1 MAVTAPKEVRVAP
14 NIYKTPYGW
23 RVYVRSRH
31 PQTGK
36 SRLAPVR
43 FKADVTL
50 EELEHFRDS
59 HKLETRRLRMS
70 ARKAA
75 SQTAAAS
82 KGTFKQD
89 AATYLELTTVKAMPS
104 YKDRTR
110 DVGLWVAIFG
120 SRQRSAITTRAIDDQ
135 LQQWINDEYAASTVN
150 NRRTALM
157 SMYTRLDGRAAANP
171 VRDTRVFDEPD
182 LEARG
187 LPYALVVR
195 ILDAIPAERSYS
207 HLRSTK
213 ITQLKTRVRLEV
225 MAWTGMRASQIGRL
239 TRKDVNF
246 EEKWFVAPR
255 SLKGNRKP
263 RHPRPLIRKPMT
275 ADAAAALRRF
285 FELGFEG
292 KFSASSARRPFVRAV
307 KDVEKAIQKER
318 DDPTFRLPA
327 GIRPYDLRHSFG
339 TEMLRRTKS
348 LETVAELLDQTST
361 RMTKRY
367 ALGAV
372 ADVMREAATAFEA
385 ATTGGTRTP
394 AAQRITPKA
403 PRRRRGDG
411 P

>member
-1 MAVTAPKEVRVAP
+1 MTAGREIRVAP
-14 NIYKTPYGW
+14 NIYKTSYGW
-23 RVYVRSRH
+23 RVYVRSAH
-31 PQTGK
+31 PKTGK

-43 FKADVTL
+43 FKSSVTL

-59 HKLETRRLRMS
+59 HKLETRRLRMR

-75 SQTAAAS
+75 TEAVATS

-89 AATYLELTTVKAMPS
+89 AATYLALKTVKAMPS
-104 YKDRTR
+104 YKDRVR
-110 DVGLWVAIFG
+110 DIGLWVAAFG
-120 SRQRSAITTRAIDDQ
+120 SRQRSAITTRVIDEQ
-135 LQQWINDEYAASTVN
+135 LQHWINEEYAASTVN

-187 LPYALVVR
+187 LPYELVVR

-207 HLRSTK
+207 HLRPTK

-225 MAWTGMRASQIGRL
+225 MAWTGMRASQLGRL
-239 TRKDVNF
+239 ARKDVNF
-246 EEKWFVAPR
+246 EEQWFVAPR

-263 RHPRPLIRKPMT
+263 RHPRPLIRKPLT
-275 ADAAAALRRF
+275 TDAAAALRRF
-285 FELGFEG
+285 FELEFEG
-292 KFSASSARRPFVRAV
+292 PFSASSARRLFVRAV

-318 DDPTFRLPA
+318 TDPTFRLPA

-372 ADVMREAATAFEA
+372 TDVMREAAAAFEA
-385 ATTGGTRTP
+385 GTTGGRRRP
-394 AAQRITPKA
+394 AATRITPKA
-403 PRRRRGDG
+403 PTRKAVER
-411 P
+411 

>member
-1 MAVTAPKEVRVAP
+1 VTAGREVRVAP

-23 RVYVRSRH
+23 RVYVRGRH
-31 PQTGK
+31 PKTGK

-59 HKLETRRLRMS
+59 HKLETRRLRIA
-70 ARKAA
+70 ARK
-75 SQTAAAS
+75 STAATAEI

-89 AATYLELTTVKAMPS
+89 AATYLALKTVQAMPS
-104 YKDRTR
+104 YKDRVR
-110 DVGLWVAIFG
+110 DIGLWVALFG
-120 SRQRSAITTRAIDDQ
+120 NRKRSAITTREIDEQ
-135 LQQWINDEYAASTVN
+135 LQQWTNEEYAASTVN

-157 SMYTRLDGRAAANP
+157 SMFTRLDGRAAANP
-171 VRDTRVFDEPD
+171 VRDSRVFDEPD

-187 LPYALVVR
+187 LPYELVVR

-207 HLRSTK
+207 HLRPTK
-213 ITQLKTRVRLEV
+213 ITQIKTRVRVEV
-225 MAWTGMRASQIGRL
+225 MAWTGMRASQLGRL
-239 TRKDVNF
+239 KREHVNF
-246 EEKWFVAPR
+246 DEKWFIAPR
-255 SLKGNRKP
+255 SLKGGRKP

-285 FELGFEG
+285 FELKFEG
-292 KFSASSARRPFVRAV
+292 KFSASSARRLFVRAV
-307 KDVEKAIQKER
+307 KDVEKAMQKER
-318 DDPTFRLPA
+318 KDPTFRLPA

-372 ADVMREAATAFEA
+372 TDVMREAAAAFEA
-385 ATTGGTRTP
+385 ATTGGRRTP
-394 AAQRITPKA
+394 AAARITPKA
-403 PRRRRGDG
+403 PTRRR
-411 P
+411 